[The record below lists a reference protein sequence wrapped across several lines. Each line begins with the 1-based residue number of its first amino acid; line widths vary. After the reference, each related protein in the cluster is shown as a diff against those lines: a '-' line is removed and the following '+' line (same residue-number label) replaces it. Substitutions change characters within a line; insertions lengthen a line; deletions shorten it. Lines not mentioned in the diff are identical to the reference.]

1 MLQLIKRRLAKRR
14 GLAIRAARRLA
25 RKQDGAAAVEFGM
38 VAAPFILLIFA
49 IMETSF
55 IFFAGQS
62 LETAVADTGRLI
74 MTGQAQNQGF
84 DETAFKNA
92 VCEKAMGLFPCAGI
106 KVDVKKYTSFGA
118 VDLTPPLD
126 ANGNLQNN
134 QTFQPGGPGD
144 IVVVRLYYQWPI
156 YVAMLQ
162 NMAGNSRLLVAT
174 SAFRNE
180 PYAVTTPPPSPPPSP

>member
-1 MLQLIKRRLAKRR
+1 
-14 GLAIRAARRLA
+14 
-25 RKQDGAAAVEFGM
+25 M

-49 IMETSF
+49 IMETAF
-55 IFFAGQS
+55 VFFAGQS

-92 VCEKAMGLFPCAGI
+92 VCEKAMGLFPCASI

-118 VDLTPPLD
+118 IDLTPPLD
-126 ANGNLQNN
+126 ANGNIQNN

-180 PYAVTTPPPSPPPSP
+180 PYAVTTPPPSP